1 MEIVK
6 YGVNQAAIAKMAN
19 IYLELSIDGI
29 DDDDGYNDVHDA
41 RMIMVKHRTSID
53 KLRKFTN
60 KDAKEF
66 IDNNNENAK
75 KLLSLIAPI
84 EEHLKSEENK
94 ITQEKK
100 RIQEEKEKIEQ
111 EMVKKRVDV
120 LLNIEVIMPY
130 AEIAAMTDDEYES
143 LFKNAK
149 KIFED
154 KIAKADE
161 EKRLISEA
169 EERLARERAEIEHI
183 KLEQEE
189 IAKAQADKERKIEEK
204 KQSEIKQKE
213 REEFERISKEKA
225 IINAEKKAKEK
236 IEIERRNRIR
246 EIEEFRT
253 NALMK
258 IDFIVNRP
266 DLGTMP
272 VDQFENMYNTAK
284 EKYDK
289 KQEIIIAEKI
299 EKERIEKEKAEAIE
313 KKRIE
318 EIKPDK
324 EKILQYAKRLTSI
337 IGPDLKNS
345 SAISIILFAESELN
359 TIAENIIKQSEE
371 L

>member
-6 YGVNQAAIAKMAN
+6 YGVNEAAISKMSD
-19 IYLELSIDGI
+19 IYLNLSIDDI
-29 DDDDGYNDVHDA
+29 DDKDGYSDVHSA

-53 KLRKFTN
+53 KLRKTAN
-60 KDAKEF
+60 KDAQEF
-66 IDNNNENAK
+66 INNNNKNAK

-111 EMVKKRVDV
+111 ERVKKRVDA
-120 LLNIEVIMPY
+120 LLNIEVIIPH
-130 AEIAAMTDDEYES
+130 AEIALMTDDDYES

-154 KIAKADE
+154 KKARADE
-161 EKRLISEA
+161 EKRLIAEA
-169 EERLARERAEIEHI
+169 EKRLATERADIERI
-183 KLEQEE
+183 RLEQER
-189 IAKAQADKERKIEEK
+189 IAKAQADKDRENEEK

-225 IINAEKKAKEK
+225 IIDAEKKAKEK
-236 IEIERRNRIR
+236 IEIERRSRIR
-246 EIEEFRT
+246 EVGEFRT
-253 NALMK
+253 SALEK
-258 IDFIVNRP
+258 IGFFANSP
-266 DLGTMP
+266 YLGTMP
-272 VDQFENMYNTAK
+272 KDQFESMYNASK

-289 KQEIIIAEKI
+289 KQERIIAEKI
-299 EKERIEKEKAEAIE
+299 EKERIEKEKAESIE

-324 EKILQYAKRLTSI
+324 EKLLQYAKTLTSI
-337 IGPDLKNS
+337 IGPDLKNP

-359 TIAENIIKQSEE
+359 TIAENIIKQSEK